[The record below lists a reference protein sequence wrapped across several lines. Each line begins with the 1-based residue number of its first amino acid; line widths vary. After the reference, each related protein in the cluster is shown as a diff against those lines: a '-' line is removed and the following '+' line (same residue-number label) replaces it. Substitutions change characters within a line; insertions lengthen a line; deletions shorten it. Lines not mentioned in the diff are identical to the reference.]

1 MKTVKIPS
9 EQYVELYSSIAEQL
23 MVTGSSMS
31 EFLIEID
38 GVEMF
43 TDEGQDIFNHYAD
56 VACALL
62 EANGIESENI
72 NQPEGD

>member
-23 MVTGSSMS
+23 MVTGSSSMS
-31 EFLIEID
+31 EFIIEID

-62 EANGIESENI
+62 EANGIESE
-72 NQPEGD
+72 GL